1 MVHSRSL
8 PRSTC
13 SPAFLSLMSAPMAM
27 PVSSRLT
34 TSMRSCSTTHDEST
48 MTRLT
53 PAAPAAATIAWL
65 ESSMT
70 DPLPPSVLMTA
81 SAPSRARERSDLS
94 VAEPLTT
101 RTLELPVVSFSGER
115 TSAVTVWPAASACST
130 TRRPVR
136 PVAPRTTSFMT
147 FLLALCLKLKLQ
159 VANLNKL
166 KRQLIPRNKPVRWL
180 NNREWS
186 AWLHLLA
193 TFTLL
198 PAALDSQLQR
208 EAGMSHFEFGVMAA
222 LSRQPGRRLQ
232 LKDLAVVANG
242 SLSRL
247 SHVISRLERQG
258 WVRRVSGARGRAT
271 NAELTDKGLKK
282 LMETGPIHF
291 AEVRRLV
298 FDVLTPE
305 DVKELRRVTNRLN
318 AGLIPETNLGPLA
331 RRTRASALRRSS

>member
-1 MVHSRSL
+1 M
-8 PRSTC
+8 
-13 SPAFLSLMSAPMAM
+13 
-27 PVSSRLT
+27 
-34 TSMRSCSTTHDEST
+34 
-48 MTRLT
+48 
-53 PAAPAAATIAWL
+53 
-65 ESSMT
+65 
-70 DPLPPSVLMTA
+70 
-81 SAPSRARERSDLS
+81 
-94 VAEPLTT
+94 
-101 RTLELPVVSFSGER
+101 
-115 TSAVTVWPAASACST
+115 
-130 TRRPVR
+130 
-136 PVAPRTTSFMT
+136 
-147 FLLALCLKLKLQ
+147 KLKLQ
-159 VANLNKL
+159 VANLNWL
-166 KRQLIPRNKPVRWL
+166 KRQLIPPAKPVRWL
-180 NNREWS
+180 NSREWS